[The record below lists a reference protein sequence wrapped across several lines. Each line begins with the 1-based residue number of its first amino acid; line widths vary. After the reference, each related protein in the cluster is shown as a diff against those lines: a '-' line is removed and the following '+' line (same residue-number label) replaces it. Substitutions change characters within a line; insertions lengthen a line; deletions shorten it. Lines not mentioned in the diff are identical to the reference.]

1 MKRSISQ
8 ERRERIRAQQRK
20 GELSREEARAKK
32 HQQMLSYERKKN
44 PNVMW
49 DTLLNG
55 QTFEDVKLKKL
66 VIQP

>member
-8 ERRERIRAQQRK
+8 ERREQIRAKQRK

-32 HQQMLSYERKKN
+32 YQQMLSYERKRN

-55 QTFEDVKLKKL
+55 RTFANANIRRVVL
-66 VIQP
+66 